1 MTSISAGVS
10 TSVSAGMNAATANVV
25 GNSQV
30 NTAANAAANTPA
42 NTPDIVANEAATPV
56 TQAAT
61 QAAPLPNVG
70 ASTNVAISAGAQQK
84 LADEQVAA
92 KVDGTLPKA
101 DGSSLKADGSSPKA
115 EAEEEGDFESFVFG
129 ALGLDHPEEIDEN
142 GDPSY
147 SAGQYVK
154 AAATVGGM
162 IAMFI

>member
-10 TSVSAGMNAATANVV
+10 TSVNAGMNAAAVNVV

-30 NTAANAAANTPA
+30 NTAANAAANTSA
-42 NTPDIVANEAATPV
+42 SLTASST
-56 TQAAT
+56 AT

-70 ASTNVAISAGAQQK
+70 ASTNVAISADAQQK
-84 LADEQVAA
+84 FADEQLAA
-92 KVDGTLPKA
+92 KA
-101 DGSSLKADGSSPKA
+101 DGSLPKA
-115 EAEEEGDFESFVFG
+115 EGSVPKADAEEDGDFESFVFG

>member
-1 MTSISAGVS
+1 M
-10 TSVSAGMNAATANVV
+10 TSVSNSVTAGINAAAANVV

-30 NTAANAAANTPA
+30 NTAANAPATSAALTA
-42 NTPDIVANEAATPV
+42 SST
-56 TQAAT
+56 AT

-84 LADEQVAA
+84 LADEQTAA
-92 KVDGTLPKA
+92 KASTA
-101 DGSSLKADGSSPKA
+101 SPEIAK
-115 EAEEEGDFESFVFG
+115 AEEEDGDFESFVFG